1 VTSNEYLVILQQK
14 TLDKE
19 VVEHIKEHKR
29 KEKKRKKARKIVKSF
44 NLVE

>member
-14 TLDKE
+14 NLDKE

-29 KEKKRKKARKIVKSF
+29 KVRKKRKKSKENS
-44 NLVE
+44 

>member
-1 VTSNEYLVILQQK
+1 
-14 TLDKE
+14 

-44 NLVE
+44 NLVEWTIQFMV

>member
-14 TLDKE
+14 NLDKE

-29 KEKKRKKARKIVKSF
+29 KERKRKNKKNS
-44 NLVE
+44 